1 MLPCSPKP
9 SIEAMMRSRLD
20 PLDPQRPLSGRHPGV
35 TGDAADVA
43 EPTRLPGLD
52 SRPAALAERELRN
65 VSPDRSASVG
75 LDAGRP
81 DHLTPLLGFIGDEF
95 PEVGGRTRK
104 YRASL
109 VGKPRLELGIGE
121 PSVDRPVEPADDLG
135 GRVLRRTD
143 ATPEARLVVRHE
155 ITHGREV
162 RQRVRARRGGYRQ
175 RM

>member
-1 MLPCSPKP
+1 MP
-9 SIEAMMRSRLD
+9 
-20 PLDPQRPLSGRHPGV
+20 
-35 TGDAADVA
+35 
-43 EPTRLPGLD
+43 PTWRNRRDSPGLD
-52 SRPAALAERELRN
+52 LQPAAFAKRELRN
-65 VSPDRSASVG
+65 ASPDRSASVG

-81 DHLTPLLGFIGDEF
+81 DHLTPLLGFIGDEL

-104 YRASL
+104 YRAAL
-109 VGKPRLELGIGE
+109 VGKQLLELGIGE
-121 PSVDRPVEPADDLG
+121 RVVDLPVEPADDLG

-175 RM
+175 RV